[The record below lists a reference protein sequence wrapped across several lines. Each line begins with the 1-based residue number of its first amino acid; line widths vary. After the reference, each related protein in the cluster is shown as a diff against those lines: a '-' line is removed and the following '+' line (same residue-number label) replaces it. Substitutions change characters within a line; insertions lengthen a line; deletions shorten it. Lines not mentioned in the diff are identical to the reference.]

1 MTQTTLF
8 RANWRFQSFSTL
20 PFCPYRRRSLLHWEF
35 FCTMPTL
42 EQDVPPE
49 WMACEYA
56 GCRQLSYKLSAYL
69 IADAAMRHKGLHK
82 GKSWPGASSRRAPT
96 PKTTKDVRRSLV
108 PIIGK
113 GHCAKKEK
121 ETKTARICCLHAS
134 KLRTIF
140 EMLSPTVNSVWRNSF
155 WCCYQFPCFFSFFFW
170 LAKILNSFLSLLN
183 VVLIQLWKQTI
194 CNTSGLWKTKF
205 PLII

>member
-69 IADAAMRHKGLHK
+69 VADAAMRHKGLHK

-108 PIIGK
+108 PIFGK

-121 ETKTARICCLHAS
+121 QKLLEFVVCMHLNCEQFLKCFHPQWTLCDTTASGAAINFR
-134 KLRTIF
+134 
-140 EMLSPTVNSVWRNSF
+140 VSF
-155 WCCYQFPCFFSFFFW
+155 LFFFW

>member
-20 PFCPYRRRSLLHWEF
+20 SFRPYHRRSLLHWAF

-49 WMACEYA
+49 WMACEHA
-56 GCRQLSYKLSAYL
+56 GCQQLSYKLSAYL

-108 PIIGK
+108 PIFGK
-113 GHCAKKEK
+113 RHCAKKEK
-121 ETKTARICCLHAS
+121 ETRTAWICCFHAS

-140 EMLSPTVNSVWRNSF
+140 EMLTPTVNSVWRNSF
-155 WCCYQFPCFFSFFFW
+155 WCCYQFPCFFSFFW
-170 LAKILNSFLSLLN
+170 LSKILNSFLFFLN
-183 VVLIQLWKQTI
+183 FVLTQL
-194 CNTSGLWKTKF
+194 
-205 PLII
+205 